1 MLECP
6 FASGIRPEVLTRKIF
21 QRFFQN
27 YTLTGNMPQITHRY
41 VQVH

>member
-6 FASGIRPEVLTRKIF
+6 FASGIRAARLTRKIF
-21 QRFFQN
+21 QRIFHIRAI
-27 YTLTGNMPQITHRY
+27 TGNMPQIMHRY